1 MQMLSNM
8 DMDTMVIALPT
19 ALIVMYLV
27 ISIQRRLSNGKN
39 PHLGLILPG
48 ISFIISTIL
57 AVRPLLLVED
67 GMSPGLLSFCLR
79 MWLTFNIVTLVFLF
93 PYYMSLRTRKAAAAS
108 EKPSVTAP
116 SADDVPEEGGNE
128 DEDDNDDEDDDMIQR

>member
-108 EKPSVTAP
+108 EKPSVAAPSAP
-116 SADDVPEEGGNE
+116 SADDVPENGGS
-128 DEDDNDDEDDDMIQR
+128 EDDDMIQR